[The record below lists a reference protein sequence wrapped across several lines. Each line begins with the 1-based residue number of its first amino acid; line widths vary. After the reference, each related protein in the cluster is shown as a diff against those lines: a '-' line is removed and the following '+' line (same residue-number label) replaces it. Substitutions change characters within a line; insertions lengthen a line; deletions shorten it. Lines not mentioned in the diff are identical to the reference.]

1 MEGADHLSS
10 GGVQA
15 HFDAV
20 TGWFSAQ
27 SGRCEMM
34 ALSGAKWGGG
44 GLASRATQA
53 GRVGG
58 ASGWWHRC
66 GLYAMRSRAPVG
78 VGTMALSP
86 RRRCRGADRWP

>member
-1 MEGADHLSS
+1 MVQRIERQVRDDGAIRSK
-10 GGVQA
+10 
-15 HFDAV
+15 
-20 TGWFSAQ
+20 
-27 SGRCEMM
+27 M
-34 ALSGAKWGGG
+34 GG